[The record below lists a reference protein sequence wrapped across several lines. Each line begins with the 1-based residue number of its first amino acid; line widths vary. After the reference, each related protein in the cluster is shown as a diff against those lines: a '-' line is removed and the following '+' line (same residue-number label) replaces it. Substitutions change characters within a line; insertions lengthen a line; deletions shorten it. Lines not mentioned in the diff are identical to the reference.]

1 MPQNIDD
8 WRKDGYRF
16 LQNGNTSFDSNRI
29 KGKKIDFKLQFKDE
43 PQDEVTFKRYA
54 YLLENDQYANV
65 VIVQYVGD
73 EKEAVGFPHG
83 NAKKESKTS
92 VDFVGTR
99 PSLLKEMKDED
110 GTPIQV
116 YRKTMCPRDLHT
128 HAVNAP
134 RDLKQVANTQFQR
147 RLKSN
152 LSSNELWHL
161 VYIIDDTQ
169 FVKRLVIDK
178 DDLMIF
184 CFQDDL
190 LEKMK
195 CVLNRH
201 ELKPQQLSYDT
212 TFLLGDYYL
221 SFLVFRE
228 TELSSAPAIPCI
240 FFIHKRK
247 LLETHKEFWSLVVR
261 YVPELNNCKNTFI
274 VTDQESAI
282 VSAIRK
288 FLPKIDLFRCY
299 NHVANDIKR
308 KIGTIVGL
316 NTEEKNLYMN
326 QCQELFSQKSKTN
339 YLGRLADM
347 QTN

>member
-16 LQNGNTSFDSNRI
+16 LQNGNTTFDLNGI
-29 KGKKIDFKLQFKDE
+29 KGKKIYFKLQFKDE

-54 YLLENDQYANV
+54 YLLENDQYANM

-116 YRKTMCPRDLHT
+116 YRKTIASCPRDLHT

-152 LSSNELWHL
+152 LSSNGLWNL
-161 VYIIDDTQ
+161 VYSLYHINWC
-169 FVKRLVIDK
+169 RL
-178 DDLMIF
+178 
-184 CFQDDL
+184 
-190 LEKMK
+190 
-195 CVLNRH
+195 
-201 ELKPQQLSYDT
+201 
-212 TFLLGDYYL
+212 
-221 SFLVFRE
+221 
-228 TELSSAPAIPCI
+228 CI
-240 FFIHKRK
+240 R
-247 LLETHKEFWSLVVR
+247 
-261 YVPELNNCKNTFI
+261 
-274 VTDQESAI
+274 
-282 VSAIRK
+282 VSAK
-288 FLPKIDLFRCY
+288 KVEVKI
-299 NHVANDIKR
+299 
-308 KIGTIVGL
+308 
-316 NTEEKNLYMN
+316 
-326 QCQELFSQKSKTN
+326 
-339 YLGRLADM
+339 
-347 QTN
+347 